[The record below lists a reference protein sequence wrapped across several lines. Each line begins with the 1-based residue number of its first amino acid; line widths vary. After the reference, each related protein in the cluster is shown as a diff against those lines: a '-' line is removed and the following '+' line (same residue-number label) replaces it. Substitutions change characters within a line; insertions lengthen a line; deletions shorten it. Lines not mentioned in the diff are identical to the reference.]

1 MIDSVYFWSTLFF
14 MIIGTICIRG
24 SIIAMSSKFKINDRM
39 RELFSYFPA
48 AIFPAFIVPSAFY
61 HQGQSQIFAGK
72 ERLVIVA
79 VAAFISL
86 WLRSTIATIASGL
99 VALYFL
105 AQYS

>member
-1 MIDSVYFWSTLFF
+1 MIDSIYFWSILFF

-24 SIIAMSSKFKINDRM
+24 SIIAMSSKFKINDRV

-48 AIFPAFIVPSAFY
+48 AIFPAFIVPNAFY
-61 HQGQSQIFAGK
+61 HQGQSQMFAGK
-72 ERLVIVA
+72 ERLVILA
-79 VAAFISL
+79 LAAFISL
-86 WLRSTIATIASGL
+86 WSRSTIATIASGL